1 MGKGFSIPEQIPA
14 DLFYALFFGL
24 IHGLGFSTLLKSMLG
39 KGEPV
44 VAQLFYFNV
53 GIEAGQLLI
62 VAIVLLLS
70 LLILEK
76 LNANRRRYIVLTS
89 SAISLFAAAIAIERW
104 PL

>member
-1 MGKGFSIPEQIPA
+1 
-14 DLFYALFFGL
+14 
-24 IHGLGFSTLLKSMLG
+24 MLG

-70 LLILEK
+70 LLILE
-76 LNANRRRYIVLTS
+76 S
-89 SAISLFAAAIAIERW
+89 STPTEGVILC
-104 PL
+104 